1 MVPLYW
7 RRLFRAV
14 RVMLGLSF
22 VAAAL
27 LPFEQTISGI
37 GIVFIAY
44 SVFAT
49 AALLWRNFEVR
60 GHGMLALSID
70 TAALLASLVWMPP
83 YFSWLSIFLCLFV
96 MVSAAIDHP
105 WWMPAVIASF
115 GIVAINF
122 ASPPAYSILLAAL
135 ALTGFLGS
143 VVAAEREMRLM
154 EHNRQSTERLKQA
167 RYADQQRIAADF
179 HDGPMQISISLQLR
193 LEIVR
198 KLLLKDRGEAEQ
210 ELLRVQ
216 ELANSQV
223 QELRSFIRDM
233 RPVMADA
240 NLNASFRK
248 TIDDFQRDSGIP
260 VSFITVDVADP
271 PKPEVAVELM
281 QIVREALANV
291 RRHSGATRVAIGMN
305 KMDDAIELSVEDNG
319 DGFPFVGKFTLD
331 ELERL
336 RLGPATIKRRVRAL
350 GGELVLESKPGLGS
364 GLRVRLPT

>member
-14 RVMLGLSF
+14 RVMLSLSF
-22 VAAAL
+22 VAAELSA
-27 LPFEQTISGI
+27 FECVISGI
-37 GIVFIAY
+37 VLVFVAY
-44 SVFAT
+44 SLFAT
-49 AALLWRNFEVR
+49 LALLWHKFEER
-60 GHGMLALSID
+60 GQSMLALAVD
-70 TAALLASLVWMPP
+70 AGVLLVSLVWTPP
-83 YFSWLSIFLCLFV
+83 YCSWVSIFLCLFV

-122 ASPPAYSILLAAL
+122 ASPPDYSILLAAL
-135 ALTGFLGS
+135 TLTGILGS
-143 VVAAEREMRLM
+143 VVAAEREMRLLQ
-154 EHNRQSTERLKQA
+154 HNKQSTERLKQT
-167 RYADQQRIAADF
+167 RNVEQQRIAADF
-179 HDGPMQISISLQLR
+179 HDGPMQSFISLQLR
-193 LEIVR
+193 LGIIR
-198 KLLLKDRGEAEQ
+198 KLLRKDHGEAEQ
-210 ELLRVQ
+210 ELLQLQ

-248 TIDDFQRDSGIP
+248 TIDDFQRENRIP
-260 VSFITVDVADP
+260 VSFVTVDFAEP
-271 PKPEVAVELM
+271 PEPGVAVELM
-281 QIVREALANV
+281 QIVREALANI

-305 KMDDAIELSVEDNG
+305 KMDNAIELSVEDNG
-319 DGFPFVGKFTLD
+319 KGFPFVGKFTLD

-336 RLGPATIKRRVRAL
+336 RLGPATIKSRVRAL

-364 GLRVRLPT
+364 GLRVRLPA